1 MSARRRP
8 EGPTAVDAPDSTPER
23 TPAVAAPPSPAP
35 RRQAR
40 ARPTASAART
50 ALTPETW
57 VEAATEVLVDQGIDH
72 VRVDVLAQ
80 QLAVTRGSF
89 YWHFRD
95 RDDLLARV
103 LQAWRERT
111 TEQLTQRLRHADTD
125 PAVRLRDLM
134 SLPQRGR
141 SAVRAAR
148 IELAIRAWARR
159 DDTARR
165 AVDEADASRL
175 AYQVQVF
182 TELGFE
188 PAEARHRAFVLY
200 GHQIAEALL
209 QLPATLAERD
219 ERSRFVEQL
228 VCRPLTAG
236 G

>member
-1 MSARRRP
+1 MSPPGRSK
-8 EGPTAVDAPDSTPER
+8 DD
-23 TPAVAAPPSPAP
+23 AAPPVHDLAPPAGRRPRQP
-35 RRQAR
+35 RRPA
-40 ARPTASAART
+40 TAART
-50 ALTPETW
+50 ALTPEVW
-57 VEAATEVLVDQGIDH
+57 IEAATEVLVDQGIDH

-80 QLAVTRGSF
+80 QLEVTRGSF

-111 TEQLTQRLRHADTD
+111 TEQLTQRLRRAGTD

-159 DDTARR
+159 DPTARQ
-165 AVDEADASRL
+165 AVDEADASRM

-182 TELGFE
+182 TELGFT
-188 PAEARHRAFVLY
+188 PDEARHRAFVLY

-209 QLPATLAERD
+209 QLPATAAERA
-219 ERSRFVEQL
+219 ERNRFVERL
-228 VCRPLTAG
+228 VRSPLRDPA
-236 G
+236 